1 MSQLLDKEKYGPAAI
16 VTGASSGIGNS
27 FAKLLAAEGFD
38 LLLPARRIDRLTELA
53 KELEA
58 AHGVSVTPLQ
68 ADLNDISAVDA
79 IFDAAANMD
88 VGLLINNAGFRDAGP
103 YQDVDFDRA
112 ASMIDVNDK
121 LPVLLTHRMIPGLL
135 ERGKGGILFTGSIE
149 ANMGFP
155 FSCVYAATKAFIR
168 SLGEGLWGE
177 LQGQNIDVLVME
189 PGSTD
194 TENYARQG
202 MDASES
208 DSVWHPDDVAKA
220 GLENIANGPILP
232 VGDATE
238 REAIMGM
245 AGMPRADALKLFSGG
260 A

>member
-1 MSQLLDKEKYGPAAI
+1 MSQLPSMSKYGPAAI
-16 VTGASSGIGNS
+16 VTGASSGIGRS
-27 FAKLLAAEGFD
+27 FAKLLAEAGYD

-53 KELEA
+53 KELTA
-58 AHGVSVTPLQ
+58 THGVSVTPLQ
-68 ADLNDISAVDA
+68 VDLNDISAVDT
-79 IFDAAANMD
+79 IFEAAANMD

-103 YQDVDFDRA
+103 YQDVDPARA

-121 LPVLLTHRMIPGLL
+121 LPVLLTHRMIPRLMA
-135 ERGKGGILFTGSIE
+135 RGKGGILFTGSIE

-177 LQGQNIDVLVME
+177 LQVHNIDVLVME

-202 MDASES
+202 LDASES
-208 DSVWHPDDVAKA
+208 DSVWHPDDVARA
-220 GLENIANGPILP
+220 GLENIANGPILG
-232 VGDATE
+232 VGDAGE
-238 REAIMGM
+238 REAILGM
-245 AGMPRADALKLFSGG
+245 AAMPRKDALKLFAG
-260 A
+260 

>member
-1 MSQLLDKEKYGPAAI
+1 MSELLDKSKYGPSAI

-38 LLLPARRIDRLTELA
+38 LLLPARRIDHLTELA
-53 KELEA
+53 KDLQSA
-58 AHGVSVTPLQ
+58 YGVSVTPLKV
-68 ADLNDISAVDA
+68 DLNNISAVGT

-88 VGLLINNAGFRDAGP
+88 VGLLINNAGFRDAGA
-103 YQDVDFDRA
+103 YQDIDPGRA

-121 LPVLLTHRMIPGLL
+121 LPVLLTHRMIPRLL
-135 ERGKGGILFTGSIE
+135 ARGKGGILFTGSIE

-155 FSCVYAATKAFIR
+155 LSCVYAATKAFTR

-177 LQGQNIDVLVME
+177 LEGHNIDVLVIE

-202 MDASES
+202 LDASGN
-208 DSVWHPDDVAKA
+208 DAVWHPDDVARA
-220 GLENIANGPILP
+220 GLENIANGPILGI
-232 VGDATE
+232 GDASE
-238 REAIMGM
+238 REAILGM
-245 AGMPRADALKLFSGG
+245 AAMPRKVALKILSGG
-260 A
+260 

>member
-1 MSQLLDKEKYGPAAI
+1 MSQLLDISKYGPAAI
-16 VTGASSGIGNS
+16 VTGASSGIGRS
-27 FAKLLAAEGFD
+27 FARLLAEAGFE
-38 LLLPARRIDRLTELA
+38 LLLPARRIDRLKDLATEL
-53 KELEA
+53 ET
-58 AHGVSVTPLQ
+58 AHGVSVVPLEV
-68 ADLNDISAVDA
+68 DLNSTEAVET
-79 IFDAAANMD
+79 IFAAAAAMD

-103 YQDVDFDRA
+103 YQDVDPARA

-121 LPVLLTHRMIPGLL
+121 LPVLLTHRMIPRLL
-135 ERGKGGILFTGSIE
+135 ERGRGGLLFTGSVE

-155 FSCVYAATKAFIR
+155 FSCVYAATKVFIR

-177 LQGQNIDVLVME
+177 LQGHNIDVLVIE

-194 TENYARQG
+194 TENYVRQG
-202 MDASES
+202 LDPNASDA
-208 DSVWHPDDVAKA
+208 VWHPDDVARA

-245 AGMPRADALKLFSGG
+245 AEMPRRDALKRFTGG
-260 A
+260 

>member
-1 MSQLLDKEKYGPAAI
+1 MSQLPPMSKYGPAAI
-16 VTGASSGIGNS
+16 VTGASSGIGRS
-27 FAKLLAAEGFD
+27 FAKLLAEAGYD

-53 KELEA
+53 KELTA
-58 AHGVSVTPLQ
+58 THGVSVTPLQ
-68 ADLNDISAVDA
+68 VDLNDISAVDT
-79 IFDAAANMD
+79 IFEAAANMD

-103 YQDVDFDRA
+103 YQDVDPARA

-121 LPVLLTHRMIPGLL
+121 LPVLLTHRMIPRLMA
-135 ERGKGGILFTGSIE
+135 RGKGGILFTGSIE

-177 LQGQNIDVLVME
+177 LHGHNIDVLVME

-202 MDASES
+202 LDASES
-208 DSVWHPDDVAKA
+208 DSVWQPDDVARA
-220 GLENIANGPILP
+220 GLENIANGPILG
-232 VGDATE
+232 VGDAGE
-238 REAIMGM
+238 REAILGM
-245 AGMPRADALKLFSGG
+245 AAMPRKDALKLFAG
-260 A
+260 